1 MSIINCL
8 LNISF
13 LKCSLSASCIFSSIL
28 VYLLHLTIGLACD
41 SKVILL
47 SVRIS
52 VLNCTVS
59 ICGLPRW
66 HSGKESTC

>member
-1 MSIINCL
+1 MSIISCL

-41 SKVILL
+41 SKVIAQCKDIHFKLYCERMWA
-47 SVRIS
+47 SQVA
-52 VLNCTVS
+52 
-59 ICGLPRW
+59 
-66 HSGKESTC
+66 